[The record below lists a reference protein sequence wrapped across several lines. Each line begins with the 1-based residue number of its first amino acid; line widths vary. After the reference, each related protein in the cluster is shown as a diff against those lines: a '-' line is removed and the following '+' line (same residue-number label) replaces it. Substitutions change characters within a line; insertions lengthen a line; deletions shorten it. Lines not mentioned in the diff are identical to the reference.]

1 MPGLIVIVVVIIF
14 GGTLA
19 FLGDRVGMKVGKK
32 RLSIFG
38 LRPKY
43 TSMIITVLTGF
54 FIAGLTLL
62 VLTLL
67 SGYVRIA
74 LFELHSIQVKLYTA
88 TQKAGKLTKQVVQ
101 KQREYLGLNHK
112 YLGLNQKY
120 LGLDHKY
127 LGLNHKYAVVKNELK
142 QMENR
147 LQQTQQE
154 LLQKQKANQDL
165 TVKNRALDGENQQ
178 LSVNNQGLV
187 IQNENLTKISA
198 FVKQKNDDL
207 NREAE
212 LLNQQVQ
219 NLEGTLLSARDRTK
233 VIEEKPLAFY
243 VGEIITAQVVKPG
256 INTEAIQTAIIAPL
270 LQAANEIAVKQGARI
285 PGKADYALRIKP
297 SRVGEVRNQL
307 ANLRDQAVLR
317 VVVESNSVNDE
328 PVNVTLEVY
337 PEQLIFKSGE
347 KIVETA
353 LTAGNSESE
362 LRDRLLSL
370 MIQGYNKAIIKGIIT
385 DEDSIRN
392 LISVSEIATA
402 INLIKQHPDGTYKA
416 ALVATKDI
424 YRTGRFQIKIEVSQ
438 ERGETKSKS

>member
-1 MPGLIVIVVVIIF
+1 MAMPGLIVVVAVIIF

-32 RLSIFG
+32 RLSMFG

-62 VLTLL
+62 TLTLL
-67 SGYVRIA
+67 SGYVRTA
-74 LFELHSIQVKLYTA
+74 LFELHSIQVKLHTA
-88 TQKAGKLTKQVVQ
+88 TQKAGELTKQVVH
-101 KQREYLGLNHK
+101 KQQEYLGLN
-112 YLGLNQKY
+112 NQY
-120 LGLDHKY
+120 SL
-127 LGLNHKYAVVKNELK
+127 VKGELK
-142 QMENR
+142 QIENQ
-147 LQQTQQE
+147 LWQTRQE
-154 LLQKQKANQDL
+154 LQQKQKANQDL
-165 TVKNRALDGENQQ
+165 TVRNRTLDGDNQQ
-178 LSVNNQGLV
+178 LFANNRGLV

-212 LLNQQVQ
+212 RLNQQVQ
-219 NLEGTLLSARDRTK
+219 KLEGTLLSARDRTK
-233 VIEEKPLAFY
+233 VIEEKPLVFY

-256 INTEAIQTAIIAPL
+256 IRAETIQTAVVTPL
-270 LQAANEIAVKQGARI
+270 LQAANGIAIKQGARI

-297 SRVGEVRNQL
+297 SRVGEVCRQL
-307 ANLRDQAVLR
+307 ANLKEQAVLR

-337 PEQLIFKSGE
+337 PEQMIFKSGE
-347 KIVETA
+347 KIVETE

-392 LISVSEIATA
+392 LISVSEIAAA
-402 INLIKQHPDGTYKA
+402 INLIKQHPQGTYKA

-438 ERGETKSKS
+438 EGGGTKSQS

>member
-19 FLGDRVGMKVGKK
+19 LLGDRVGMKVGKK

-43 TSMIITVLTGF
+43 TSMIITVFTGF

-101 KQREYLGLNHK
+101 KQQEYLGLNHK
-112 YLGLNQKY
+112 YLGLN
-120 LGLDHKY
+120 HKY
-127 LGLNHKYAVVKNELK
+127 LGLNHKYTVVNNELK
-142 QMENR
+142 KMENR

-165 TVKNRALDGENQQ
+165 TVRNRMLDEDNQK
-178 LSVNNQGLV
+178 LFVNNQGLV
-187 IQNENLTKISA
+187 IQNENLTKIST

-207 NREAE
+207 NRETE

-256 INTEAIQTAIIAPL
+256 INIEAIQTAIITPL

-337 PEQLIFKSGE
+337 PEQMIFKSGE

-353 LTAGNSESE
+353 LAAGNSESE

-424 YRTGRFQIKIEVSQ
+424 YRTGRFQIKIEVSH
-438 ERGETKSKS
+438 ERSETKSKS